1 MISAVKDVDSSMTNL
16 YKVTDE
22 TQSRYDQ
29 YQKSAA
35 QSATSLGRSMS
46 SYINQT
52 AEWSKLG
59 YSLDDSEKLSKL
71 SSIYANVGEVSDDTA
86 VSDMVTAMK
95 AYNIKANNAQSIIDS
110 LNILGNNYA
119 TSSADLGEGL
129 SNSASS
135 LAVSGN
141 DINQSL
147 AMLTGMAE
155 ITQSAPEAGNALKI
169 LSMRIRGY
177 DEQTDSYTNDTEELS
192 GAIADLTKTAKTPG
206 GISLFTDDSKQTYK
220 DTYTL
225 MKDISEVYDD
235 LSDKKKAEL
244 LEKLAG
250 KNRGN
255 QIAAL
260 IQGFQ
265 SGQVQKAYEDSI
277 NSEGSAQQEQD
288 RWLNSIEAK
297 QQQFQAAMQNLATST
312 ISSDFFK
319 GLTDTGT
326 DALNVLTNIVDKF
339 GLLNTAAVGLGIF
352 QGKNNS
358 GESTWDSPHAFFK
371 TTYAA

>member
-1 MISAVKDVDSSMTNL
+1 MLI
-16 YKVTDE
+16 
-22 TQSRYDQ
+22 
-29 YQKSAA
+29 
-35 QSATSLGRSMS
+35 
-46 SYINQT
+46 
-52 AEWSKLG
+52 
-59 YSLDDSEKLSKL
+59 
-71 SSIYANVGEVSDDTA
+71 
-86 VSDMVTAMK
+86 
-95 AYNIKANNAQSIIDS
+95 AYF
-110 LNILGNNYA
+110 LFY
-119 TSSADLGEGL
+119 
-129 SNSASS
+129 
-135 LAVSGN
+135 V
-141 DINQSL
+141 
-147 AMLTGMAE
+147 MLTGMAE